1 VKFLTQKN
9 HLIQIIA
16 SHVESATPDDGVYEL
31 IQEPEQ
37 GFSEDQV
44 NIAVDLTE
52 VPNQGSE
59 VFDIPDPSPAQEGKP
74 RCITQYF
81 KLLHLYSFILIYLY
95 YALSLGVEMEP

>member
-1 VKFLTQKN
+1 VTL
-9 HLIQIIA
+9 
-16 SHVESATPDDGVYEL
+16 DDGVYES

-44 NIAVDLTE
+44 NVTEDLTE
-52 VPNQGSE
+52 APNKGTE
-59 VFDIPDPSPAQEGKP
+59 VFDIPDPNPAQEGRP